1 MTHKNDML
9 YAIRRPKILVGAAKI
24 GLEWYRRERDL
35 TKVIHAMTTP
45 APERAVERLAA
56 AEQELEEFRVA
67 GRANN
72 DVQRHIAVLTALLGE
87 ARLLP
92 KKPDCRV

>member
-1 MTHKNDML
+1 MTDTNHML
-9 YAIRRPKILVGAAKI
+9 DAIRRPRILIRAANI

-45 APERAVERLAA
+45 APERAVERLVA
-56 AEQELEEFRVA
+56 AERELEEFRITGQA
-67 GRANN
+67 SY
-72 DVQRHIAVLTALLGE
+72 DVRRHIAVLTALLGE

-92 KKPDCRV
+92 KKPDCTA

>member
-1 MTHKNDML
+1 MTFKNDTL
-9 YAIRRPKILVGAAKI
+9 NAIRRPKILVRAAKI

-45 APERAVERLAA
+45 APERAGERLVA
-56 AEQELEEFRVA
+56 AERGLEKVR
-67 GRANN
+67 GTGQANY

-87 ARLLP
+87 ARLLA
-92 KKPDCRV
+92 KKPDCTA